1 MLSLPAHQGVTP
13 PEFVSPPGA
22 SASEMLDADHDDEVL
37 LRFRTVDNVLGP
49 ATPPGLAARELEEQL
64 LLTSEAEPASFTEAE
79 LHEN

>member
-1 MLSLPAHQGVTP
+1 
-13 PEFVSPPGA
+13 
-22 SASEMLDADHDDEVL
+22 MLDADHDDEVL